1 MPIQRNDE
9 KKIKITENNVEKM
22 LSNEAL
28 DKKVAE
34 NNNKVAAKKKKLSPK
49 TKYVLSY
56 IAVCLIGLAV
66 ALLIIALINL
76 GVHGKFEI

>member
-34 NNNKVAAKKKKLSPK
+34 NNNKVVAKKKKLSPK